1 MRTALAARERK
12 ERKALGAKSVLGDL
26 CTLSR
31 PILHRARRSPSPLA
45 PQREGTNGPPT
56 VAISAPEPV
65 LVGRGVLTA
74 PPRSNGLRMVGGG
87 LRTARPTHRRFI
99 DREKP
104 KAAST
109 TLATVHTTQKTGN
122 SLEMSRLSL
131 KSTLQTPYPAA
142 KGALP
147 GWKRCLTFSEKVANL
162 FGKAALPFR
171 QGCHTLWDRA
181 RQPRRPGALTSTSW
195 PGTTART
202 GLNYVPEVTWQKG
215 LGHRLDF
222 YRAGNK

>member
-1 MRTALAARERK
+1 MTTGQKDASARF
-12 ERKALGAKSVLGDL
+12 
-26 CTLSR
+26 
-31 PILHRARRSPSPLA
+31 SPSPFA
-45 PQREGTNGPPT
+45 ERGEKVAEGRMRGGATNADARNPSPQPSPLLRGRE
-56 VAISAPEPV
+56 
-65 LVGRGVLTA
+65 
-74 PPRSNGLRMVGGG
+74 
-87 LRTARPTHRRFI
+87 
-99 DREKP
+99 REK
-104 KAAST
+104 AITAST
-109 TLATVHTTQKTGN
+109 AAATVLATQQAGN
-122 SLEMSRLSL
+122 PLAMNRISQNQA
-131 KSTLQTPYPAA
+131 LQTPCPAA
-142 KGALP
+142 QGALP

-181 RQPRRPGALTSTSW
+181 GQPRRPGALTSTSW